1 MRAKLK
7 HKMADFDDEVLAT
20 VRALSATVGVPE
32 HLPGAA
38 AGRARRAAIL
48 DRGFVPRVLAAFD
61 VARGD
66 AADDAAA
73 AA

>member
-1 MRAKLK
+1 M
-7 HKMADFDDEVLAT
+7 MNFDDEVLAT

-48 DRGFVPRVLAAFD
+48 DRGFVPRAGAAF
-61 VARGD
+61 
-66 AADDAAA
+66 
-73 AA
+73 